1 MHGVALAALALA
13 LGSPAPTA
21 ESPAQRLSD
30 RQLAGQR
37 VVFAYRG
44 FTPPDALVRRLRR
57 GEAAGVIVF
66 GRNVRSRSHLRR
78 TLGGLERAARS
89 SDVALPPLVMVD
101 QEGGLVRRLPGGPN
115 RSAAQVGATGSLAAA
130 FRDGRRAGAALRGA
144 GANVALAPVVD
155 VCRAAAALEREQRC
169 YGRRPRTVTRFAAAF
184 ARGLRARHVAATL
197 KHFPGFGSAKVNT
210 DNAPVT
216 IRTALDRLRARD
228 ELPFLALRRHA
239 ALVMLSTAVYPALDA
254 SRPAVLSR
262 AVVTGELRGRV
273 GFRGVVVSDALDTP
287 AVARY
292 GGPGRLALRA
302 TRAGTDL
309 VLYGGSYAAGERA
322 AGTLTRRLRSK
333 ALRRPVFVRSV
344 ERVLRLRASLR
355 R

>member
-1 MHGVALAALALA
+1 VHGVALAALALT

-21 ESPAQRLSD
+21 ESSAQRLSD

-37 VVFAYRG
+37 VVFAYRR

-130 FRDGRRAGAALRGA
+130 FRDGRMAGAALRGA

-169 YGRRPRTVTRFAAAF
+169 YGRRPRTVSRFAAAF
-184 ARGLRARHVAATL
+184 ARGLRDRHVAATL
-197 KHFPGFGSAKVNT
+197 KHFPGFGSAKVN
-210 DNAPVT
+210 
-216 IRTALDRLRARD
+216 RLRARD

-309 VLYGGSYAAGERA
+309 VLYGGSYAAGEEA